1 MRAGMDGLISEFA
14 AYLQFERRRSPHTVA
29 SYRIDL
35 QLFRDYAKTV
45 DAEITWQSVD
55 ADIIRGWM
63 EDMMDKGRSA
73 TSINRRLS
81 SLRSFFRFAVMRGK
95 VASDPAFHV
104 RGPKKARP
112 LPQYLQEQE
121 MDRLLGDDYWTDS
134 FADLRARTIILTFYS
149 TGIRLSELTGLDD
162 ADIDFANGALKVL
175 GKRNKERVIPFGDE
189 LSNALKTYIARRNE
203 AVGQTKAL
211 FVTDRGGRMKDW
223 QVRNLVRTHV
233 ARVSTMKKRSPHI
246 LRHSFATAM
255 LNNDA
260 ALESIKELLGHESAS
275 TTEIYTHTTFEQ
287 LRKVYNQSHPRGNDA
302 ADDA

>member
-1 MRAGMDGLISEFA
+1 MDGLISEFSD
-14 AYLQFERRRSPHTVA
+14 YLQFERRRSPHTVA
-29 SYRIDL
+29 GYCIDL
-35 QLFRDYAKTV
+35 QLFRDYARTV

-95 VASDPAFHV
+95 VDHDPAFHV

-121 MDRLLGDDYWTDS
+121 MDRLLGAEYWTDG

-149 TGIRLSELTGLDD
+149 TGMRLSELTGLDD
-162 ADIDFANGALKVL
+162 AAIDFSSRVIKVL
-175 GKRNKERVIPFGDE
+175 GKRDKERIVPFGDE
-189 LSNALKTYIARRNE
+189 LSAALATYIAQRNE
-203 AVGQTKAL
+203 TIGQTTAL
-211 FVTDRGGRMKDW
+211 FVTDRGERMKNW
-223 QVRNLVRTHV
+223 QVRNLVRAHV
-233 ARVSTMKKRSPHI
+233 AKVSTMKKRSPHV

-287 LRKVYNQSHPRGNDA
+287 LRKVYSRSHPRG
-302 ADDA
+302 DDAHERDA